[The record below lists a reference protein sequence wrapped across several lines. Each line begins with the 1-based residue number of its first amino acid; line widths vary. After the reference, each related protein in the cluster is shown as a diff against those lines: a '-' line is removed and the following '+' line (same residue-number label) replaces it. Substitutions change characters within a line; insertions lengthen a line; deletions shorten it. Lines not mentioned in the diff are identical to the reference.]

1 MPFWLRPADLL
12 SSAPTHGGD
21 GMSDSASIVDGRMT
35 TAGSTFVQ
43 DAGKSL
49 ALIADGLV
57 VVAGREWRDGAQHD
71 ATRIEGHARPDG
83 MRLARIGQPEPAQ
96 DLSLTIRSFPGE
108 SAPLLRLSLPAGAQG
123 DLDDRLAAELF
134 LPQPLFAALR
144 QDLTDGRA
152 GHLSFAATTNLWLRE
167 GSADEEPPVF
177 HLAPEADG
185 RQRQAHGRVQS
196 ISWRPLD
203 SAGDPAFLASGQ
215 PDQEAEEPDDPVA
228 EQLRRINW
236 SLKQVLI
243 ILVFLM
249 LIIALK

>member
-1 MPFWLRPADLL
+1 MNDR
-12 SSAPTHGGD
+12 T
-21 GMSDSASIVDGRMT
+21 DSASSADGRMT
-35 TAGSTFVQ
+35 VAGSTFVQ
-43 DAGKSL
+43 DVGRPL
-49 ALIADGLV
+49 AFTADGLV
-57 VVAGREWRDGAQHD
+57 AVSGHDWRDGVLHD
-71 ATRIEGHARPDG
+71 AARIEGHARPD
-83 MRLARIGQPEPAQ
+83 RARIARIDQPEPAQ
-96 DLSLTIRSFPGE
+96 DLSLTIRSFPGQ

-144 QDLTDGRA
+144 QDLIDGRA
-152 GHLSFAATTNLWLRE
+152 GHLSFAATTNLWLRD
-167 GSADEEPPVF
+167 GNADEEPPVF

-185 RQRQAHGRVQS
+185 RPRQAHGRVHS

-203 SAGDPAFLASGQ
+203 PAGDPAFVASGQ
-215 PDQEAEEPDDPVA
+215 PDQEAEEPEDPVA
-228 EQLRRINW
+228 EQLQRINW

>member
-1 MPFWLRPADLL
+1 MNER
-12 SSAPTHGGD
+12 TN
-21 GMSDSASIVDGRMT
+21 SASIVDGRMT
-35 TAGSTFVQ
+35 LPGVAGAFVQ
-43 DAGKSL
+43 DVARPL
-49 ALIADGLV
+49 AFMADGLV
-57 VVAGREWRDGAQHD
+57 AVSGHDWRDGVLHD
-71 ATRIEGHARPDG
+71 AARIEGQARPD
-83 MRLARIGQPEPAQ
+83 RARIARIDQPEPAQ

-144 QDLTDGRA
+144 QDLIDGRA

-167 GSADEEPPVF
+167 GNADEELPVF

-185 RQRQAHGRVQS
+185 RPAQAHGRVQS

-203 SAGDPAFLASGQ
+203 PAGDPAFLASGQ
-215 PDQEAEEPDDPVA
+215 PDQEAEEPEDPVA

>member
-1 MPFWLRPADLL
+1 MNDR
-12 SSAPTHGGD
+12 
-21 GMSDSASIVDGRMT
+21 SDSASIVDGRMT
-35 TAGSTFVQ
+35 LPGVAGVFVQ
-43 DAGKSL
+43 DAARPL
-49 ALIADGLV
+49 AFTADGLV
-57 VVAGREWRDGAQHD
+57 AVSGHEWRDGVLHD
-71 ATRIEGHARPDG
+71 AARIEGHARPDG
-83 MRLARIGQPEPAQ
+83 ATLARIGQAGPAAQ

-123 DLDDRLAAELF
+123 DLDARLAAELF
-134 LPQPLFAALR
+134 LPQPLFTALR

-167 GSADEEPPVF
+167 GSADEEPAVF

-185 RQRQAHGRVQS
+185 RPPQAHGRVQS
-196 ISWRPLD
+196 ISWRPLEP
-203 SAGDPAFLASGQ
+203 AADPAFLAAGQ
-215 PDQEAEEPDDPVA
+215 PDQEAEEPEDPVA